1 MGKDKLLTGLVL
13 GAAAGA
19 VLGILFAPDKGCD
32 TRKKVA
38 KKTGEVGDEL
48 KAKFDELTE
57 SFKSKFSS
65 IKKDADDMMA
75 RAGREAEI

>member
-38 KKTGEVGDEL
+38 KKTSEMGEEL
-48 KAKFDELTE
+48 KTKFDELTE
-57 SFKSKFSS
+57 SFKSKFNN
-65 IKKDADDMMA
+65 IKQDADDMMA
-75 RAGREAEI
+75 KASREAEF